1 MQEKDVIIWKK
12 RKISLSPQCSP
23 KSSVSFTVWWERSA
37 RSGSFP
43 DCWLFVPAWK
53 LSCPSFGSFKN
64 CQCMIRVGSKNPM
77 LLNSWGPSSKNTCTL
92 VHSAQSG
99 LCSVLSLL
107 SYPSSS
113 FFLVSNWAIMFG
125 VSETHG
131 LFITIFLFV
140 FWDLYFTSVEVR
152 SGTSLQYSCLENP
165 MDRGTWQATVHGV
178 TKRWTWLSTW
188 VSMHTLP
195 LWFGGTSS
203 VCAENHRVDFL
214 WW

>member
-1 MQEKDVIIWKK
+1 MY
-12 RKISLSPQCSP
+12 P

-64 CQCMIRVGSKNPM
+64 CQCITRVGSKNPM

-99 LCSVLSLL
+99 SCSALSLL

-113 FFLVSNWAIMFG
+113 FFLVSNWAIMFVYYKTWSVITWSVYYNFSRCILG
-125 VSETHG
+125 FILYLCWSKKWHLTPVFLPGESHG
-131 LFITIFLFV
+131 QRNLAGYSPWGHQEMDMTEHLSKHA
-140 FWDLYFTSVEVR
+140 YFTSVVWR
-152 SGTSLQYSCLENP
+152 N
-165 MDRGTWQATVHGV
+165 
-178 TKRWTWLSTW
+178 
-188 VSMHTLP
+188 
-195 LWFGGTSS
+195 
-203 VCAENHRVDFL
+203 
-214 WW
+214 